1 MRIEPFRMERWQSTY
16 ENEVDFNL
24 SDSGVS
30 PMTIGELVSEVGVDG
45 LLDHRLV
52 YTQSNGTRQ
61 LRDAIAGLYEGAT
74 EANVEATNGGA
85 EANFVAAWTLVQP
98 GDEVVMQLPN
108 YMQLWGVLRSIGA
121 DVKPWRLRPDHAA
134 GDWTC
139 DLDELE
145 ELVTDQT
152 KMICICNPNNPAG
165 SVLGAGELDR
175 IAAIAARHGAWV
187 LVDEIYI
194 GTEQDGVPTPSMWGR
209 HDRVVVT
216 NSFSK
221 TYGLPGL
228 RLGWILAP
236 DETIADCWS
245 QHDYL
250 TIGPGSLSN
259 DLGVHAL
266 DPKVRA
272 RILERTKGLL
282 KNNLDLTMS
291 WVDADPH
298 LTAIR
303 PRAGAYLMME
313 YAHKM
318 NSSKLA
324 ERLRVEKDLLLVP
337 GDHFGMDG
345 WLRVGYGE
353 DTDLLERGLARIH
366 ELLDALE

>member
-16 ENEVDFNL
+16 ENEVEINL

-30 PMTIGELVSEVGVDG
+30 PMTIGELVTEAGVPG
-45 LLDHRLV
+45 LMDHRLV
-52 YTQSNGTRQ
+52 YTQSNGTRP

-85 EANFVAAWTLVQP
+85 EANFVAAWTIVKP
-98 GDEVVMQLPN
+98 GDEVVMQIPN
-108 YMQLWGVLRSIGA
+108 YMQLWGMLRGVGA
-121 DVKPWRLRPDHAA
+121 EVKPWKLIPSHEA
-134 GDWTC
+134 GDWTS

-145 ELVTDQT
+145 ALVGPKT
-152 KMICICNPNNPAG
+152 KMICLCNPNNPAG
-165 SVLGAGELDR
+165 SIMDAATLDR
-175 IAAIAARHGAWV
+175 VAAIAAKHDAWV
-187 LVDEIYI
+187 LVDEIYH
-194 GTEQDGVPTPSMWGR
+194 GTEQDGEPTPTMWGR
-209 HDRVVVT
+209 HDKVVIT

-236 DETIADCWS
+236 ADTIADCWS
-245 QHDYL
+245 QHDYM

-259 DLGVHAL
+259 DLGIFAL
-266 DPKVRA
+266 SDEVRP
-272 RILERTKGLL
+272 RILARTKELL
-282 KNNLDLTMS
+282 TNNLDLTMS

-298 LTAIR
+298 LKAIR
-303 PRAGAYLMME
+303 PKAGAYLMME
-313 YAHKM
+313 YDHEM
-318 NSSKLA
+318 NSSELS

-353 DTDLLERGLARIH
+353 DTDLLARGLARIH
-366 ELLDALE
+366 ELLETL